1 MKETK
6 KSKNRILLYTVL
18 ISLLLHALIMLVPIQ
33 LNKEAEQEPIRVVR
47 IDPVEI
53 PRQQIVDETQKPLNN
68 ETPDDTRFLSKDN
81 QKVDQE
87 TKARLTGPTKNQNI
101 PSPELNPEN
110 QNSKPKEIDKDTM
123 LLAIQKPQSERKT
136 AEKRPE
142 QKLDMSL
149 MERSLASL
157 NPSATDDYL
166 PDVEDSNETL
176 LNTKQF
182 VYYSFYARIKE
193 QLRMYWGQHLQKTF
207 DQRFRTGQQALA
219 DRDLVTKLRI
229 QLRNNGDLKN
239 VFVVSSSGY
248 PDIDDAAVKA
258 FEQASP
264 FPNPPSGMIE
274 RDGSVKL
281 RWDFIVQANTGNQ
294 IKIFLSKQ

>member
-6 KSKNRILLYTVL
+6 RNQNRILLYTVL
-18 ISLLLHALIMLVPIQ
+18 ISLLLHGLLLFIPVNLVKDK
-33 LNKEAEQEPIRVVR
+33 NEEPIRIVR
-47 IDPVEI
+47 INPTDI
-53 PRQQIVDETQKPLNN
+53 PQQQIVDEREKPPNN
-68 ETPDDTRFLSKDN
+68 ETPDDTRFLSKNN

-87 TKARLTGPTKNQNI
+87 TKARLTGPTKNQNM
-101 PSPELNPEN
+101 PAPELTPQN
-110 QNSKPKEIDKDTM
+110 QTSKAQKIDKDTM
-123 LLAIQKPQSERKT
+123 LLAIRKPNSERKIE
-136 AEKRPE
+136 EKKPE
-142 QKLDMSL
+142 KKLDMSL

-166 PDVEDSNETL
+166 PDVDDSNETL

-193 QLRMYWGQHLQKTF
+193 QLRMYWSQHLQRTF
-207 DQRFRTGQQALA
+207 EQRYRTGQQALA
-219 DRDLVTKLRI
+219 DRDLVTKLTI
-229 QLRNNGDLKN
+229 QLRTDGELKR

-248 PDIDDAAVKA
+248 PDIDEAAVKA

-264 FPNPPSGMIE
+264 FPNPPRGMIE

-294 IKIFLSKQ
+294 IKIFLSRQ